1 MTTETETE
9 IVKQYLKGLAPD
21 ELVALLI
28 DIHGANAFEYLV
40 ILAAV
45 ACADAGDP
53 DDHRHS

>member
-1 MTTETETE
+1 MITETE
-9 IVKQYLKGLAPD
+9 IEIVRRYLKGLEPD

-45 ACADAGDP
+45 ACVDAGGDS
-53 DDHRHS
+53 R

>member
-1 MTTETETE
+1 MTTETEIE
-9 IVKQYLKGLAPD
+9 IVRRYLKELGPD

-45 ACADAGDP
+45 ACVDAGDP